1 MRFDLST
8 GPTVEP
14 LTIAD
19 VESHCQMGTII
30 DDQKLA
36 VNGMIVAARQWV
48 ENRLW
53 RQCCTATWKAYL
65 DGFPDEIEIRDKLP
79 IQQSSVSIQYID
91 ADGDTQTLSSSNYQ
105 VDAVSEDRP
114 ARIMPAYGYS
124 WPTTRS
130 DTYNTVIIT
139 FTAGYGNRDAVPQAI
154 KNAMLLLIADWYE
167 NRENSF
173 LGSGATLQQLPFG
186 VEACLSPCDWGAY
199 A

>member
-1 MRFDLST
+1 MRFDLSV

-36 VNGMIVAARQWV
+36 VNGMIVAARKWV
-48 ENRLW
+48 ENRIW

-65 DGFPDEIEIRDKLP
+65 DGFPAEIQIRDKLP
-79 IQQSSVSIQYID
+79 VQSVSSIQYTD
-91 ADGDTQTLSSSNYQ
+91 ENGDTQTLSSANYQ
-105 VDAVSEDRP
+105 VDCVSEDSP
-114 ARIMPAYGYS
+114 ARIMPAYGCS
-124 WPTTRS
+124 WPTTRGS
-130 DTYNTVIIT
+130 TYNTVTIT
-139 FTAGYGNRDAVPQAI
+139 FVAGYGGREDVPQPI
-154 KNAMLLLIADWYE
+154 KNAMLLLLADWHE

-173 LGSGATLQQLPFG
+173 IGSGATLQQIPYG